1 MDTVAK
7 RMDISNIVQRNEYV
21 KLLSKATLLP
31 YQLTLLS
38 HFKEENDRKIKDAR
52 EISLLEAQKLLTS
65 NLKEK
70 KGDQYVQ
77 SID

>member
-1 MDTVAK
+1 
-7 RMDISNIVQRNEYV
+7 MDISNIVLRNEYV

-38 HFKEENDRKIKDAR
+38 HFKEENDRKIKHAR